1 MLVPMLVL
9 ATMAAVIASQAL
21 ISGVFSLTRQAIQLG
36 FWPRLT
42 VIHTSAEAEG
52 QIYIPEMNYLL
63 MIGCLV
69 LVLQFRTSSALAAAY
84 GIAVTGTMAIT
95 SILFYRVAVQRWQW
109 PRTRAGRCS
118 RCSWCSTS
126 RSWWRARPRC
136 STAAGSRCRS
146 ASRCSRS

>member
-1 MLVPMLVL
+1 MLVL

-42 VIHTSAEAEG
+42 VIHTSADAEG

-63 MIGCLV
+63 MIGCIV

-95 SILFYRVAVQRWQW
+95 SMLFYRVAR
-109 PRTRAGRCS
+109 PALAAGRAGWPARCS
-118 RCSWCSTS
+118 PCSWCSTS
-126 RSWWRARPRC
+126 RSWPRARPSC
-136 STAAGSRCRS
+136 STADGSR
-146 ASRCSRS
+146 